1 MPFLKDL
8 PKEILH
14 KIIEIVALEKEN
26 DLIREIITLDE
37 HYKQNNT
44 VLASYWHPCSS
55 RYKARQ
61 VYIRDNSLIS
71 RLFPIPKLPQ
81 EKKKIL
87 FMIQIMNTQANY
99 IIGKKLFKSEL
110 CIIKCMYNI
119 ILYRYGFHESD
130 FEKVAK
136 IVSPDFKDRLR
147 QYEQEELNKKQDEIE
162 IYEQYQKQEEE
173 IRKQKEKDKKI
184 SREIWRNTHRLKKE
198 INLRYIHHKIAR
210 AYSLWVKLVR

>member
-1 MPFLKDL
+1 MVSILNL

-14 KIIEIVALEKEN
+14 KIIEMVALEKEN
-26 DLIREIITLDE
+26 DFIREIITLDE

-44 VLASYWHPCSS
+44 ILSTKWNPCFS
-55 RYKARQ
+55 RYKPRP
-61 VYIRDNSLIS
+61 VYIYENSLIS

-81 EKKKIL
+81 EKKKTL

-99 IIGKKLFKSEL
+99 IIEKKLFKSEL
-110 CIIKCMYNI
+110 GIIRCMYNI
-119 ILYRYGFHESD
+119 ILHRYGFHESD

-136 IVSPDFKDRLR
+136 VASPDFKDRLR
-147 QYEQEELNKKQDEIE
+147 KYEQEELNKKQDEIE

-184 SREIWRNTHRLKKE
+184 SREIWRNTHRLRKE
-198 INLRYIHHKIAR
+198 INLRYIRHKIAR
-210 AYSLWVKLVR
+210 AYSLWVNLVR